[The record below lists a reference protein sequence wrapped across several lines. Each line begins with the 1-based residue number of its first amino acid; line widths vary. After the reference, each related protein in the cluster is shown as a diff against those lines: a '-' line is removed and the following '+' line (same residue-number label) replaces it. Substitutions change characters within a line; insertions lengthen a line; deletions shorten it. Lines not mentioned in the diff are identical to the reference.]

1 MKKQKFSGIILLMG
15 ISLLGIIGIQVFW
28 MHQAISV
35 KDEQFDQQVNQA
47 INRAAYR
54 IERNQNAFLLS
65 SMFSSQPNIPLSKI
79 QSQQYQDS
87 IIIEFS
93 DYLDQEND
101 SNVILINEKNSN
113 KVKREVKNGFETRTY
128 GFDTVII
135 TGNSKQHIKTYSS
148 ISTPD
153 DHKYIYNQDN
163 KIDDPQKI
171 KEELSNAMNQMIME
185 FTLKDMPIHERLGT
199 SVVEP
204 TIRYELDNLE
214 IPLHFEY
221 AITDK
226 KGKPLNNLI
235 SKGYKPKRGFD
246 IYRTVMFPN
255 SFMVSGELLSIYFPE
270 KRNFIYGSLISL
282 FIGSLIFTII
292 ILFTFYYTLK
302 TIFNQKRVSEIKTDF
317 INNMTHEFKT
327 PIATISLASDAI
339 SNPEIIKNPEKVT
352 RFIDVI
358 KEENKRMNRQVES
371 VLKMALIDKKDFN
384 LQITEVNAHSLIEKA
399 VNNISLQVE
408 QKNGVIHKRLE
419 AISDILK
426 VDETHF
432 VNIIY
437 NLLDNA
443 NKYTLD
449 KTPVIEISTFT
460 QGEYFNI
467 AVSDNGIGMDTDTR
481 KHVFEKFY
489 RYSTGNVHTV
499 KGFGLGLSYVR
510 AVVMALKGEISIK
523 SEKGKGS
530 TFTIKIPY

>member
-1 MKKQKFSGIILLMG
+1 MKKQKFSGIIILMG
-15 ISLLGIIGIQVFW
+15 ISLLGIIAIQVFW

-47 INRAAYR
+47 ISRAAYR

-65 SMFSSQPNIPLSKI
+65 SMFQRQSTFPPTKNISP
-79 QSQQYQDS
+79 QQYQDS
-87 IIIEFS
+87 IILEFG
-93 DYLDQEND
+93 DFMTQQEA
-101 SNVILINEKNSN
+101 N
-113 KVKREVKNGFETRTY
+113 KKERVQHEVKDGIKTTTY
-128 GFDTVII
+128 GFDTLIVN
-135 TGNSKQHIKTYSS
+135 GNSQQRIQSYSR
-148 ISTPD
+148 ISTSSGN
-153 DHKYIYNQDN
+153 HYISNEHDR
-163 KIDDPQKI
+163 KDDPAALK
-171 KEELSNAMNQMIME
+171 KELSSAFDQMIME
-185 FTLKDMPIHERLGT
+185 FSLKDIPLDERIGS

-204 TIRYELDNLE
+204 TIRYELDNLD
-214 IPLHFEY
+214 IPLQYEY

-226 KGKPLNNLI
+226 KGKPFNHLI
-235 SKGYKPKRGFD
+235 SKGYKPRKGYD
-246 IYRTVMFPN
+246 IYRTVIFPN
-255 SFMVSGELLSIYFPE
+255 LFMNDGELLSVYFPE
-270 KRNFIYGSLISL
+270 KRSFIYRSLISL
-282 FIGSLIFTII
+282 FVGSLIFTII

-339 SNPEIIKNPEKVT
+339 SNPEIIKNPDKVT
-352 RFIDVI
+352 RFIKVI

-384 LQITEVNAHSLIEKA
+384 LTISEVTAHSLIEQA

-408 QKNGVIHKRLE
+408 QKGGVIHKRLD
-419 AISDILK
+419 AISDILQ

-449 KTPVIEISTFT
+449 KAPIIEVSTFT
-460 QGEYFNI
+460 QGEFFNI

-481 KHVFEKFY
+481 KRVFEKFY

-510 AVVMALKGEISIK
+510 AVVMAFKGEISIK
-523 SEKGKGS
+523 SEKEKGS